1 MRVFPRVPLKEHLSL
16 QRSIDIHCA
25 NVALLGQEMGQYG
38 NVLTMKKI
46 KNAVLHSP
54 LLCSQFVDSITKNVR
69 LWPPQFV
76 TCFLESLYPHHA
88 LCERLF
94 VRSTKG
100 DQPIQNRCRS
110 IEIPKKDDMC
120 FRHSNPHDYSIFAIL
135 FKPADSPCIM
145 FESGFRNVAQAIF
158 AQEYTPVHPRTSR
171 YPAGFRPVAFLGGN
185 PGREAILRSSSNARA
200 G

>member
-1 MRVFPRVPLKEHLSL
+1 MTRLLIPAFTEEGLLYH
-16 QRSIDIHCA
+16 IHCG
-25 NVALLGQEMGQYG
+25 NVALLGQGMGQYG

-46 KNAVLHSP
+46 ENAVLHSP

-120 FRHSNPHDYSIFAIL
+120 FRQSNPHNYSIFAIL
-135 FKPADSPCIM
+135 FKPADSPCFM
-145 FESGFRNVAQAIF
+145 LELGLQNVAQAIV
-158 AQEYTPVHPRTSR
+158 AQEYTHVHLYASEEIREGRRFCGVPRTGVS
-171 YPAGFRPVAFLGGN
+171 AKGAATG
-185 PGREAILRSSSNARA
+185 
-200 G
+200 